1 MSKGNLF
8 QGMAR
13 GSVGDVTFSRLNGK
27 QIARVRNRNPRN
39 PKTNPQ
45 LYGRAIMATVMRAY
59 SAGREIFDHAFEGVA
74 VGAASQNR
82 FLSLNNRV
90 LREYLAADINNSALA
105 NKSINT
111 FVGPKVQSPV
121 PGRYV
126 ISEGS
131 LDAGLFGAYYAGGG
145 SGKIDYSGLTR
156 PVTQG
161 VTAATYFSNLITQ
174 GKIAADDLYTI
185 CMFYCD
191 PDSAP
196 LFEIRERTEPATKQ
210 YATSFVYI
218 RIRPNMDLLEASEL
232 SANTL
237 KVIGTSG
244 KADGAGVFYI
254 DSYGGTGDA
263 ALAARNLKETSFE
276 DSIDLTFIFD
286 SYYGSIGVI
295 HSKVNTTLRSAS
307 EMVPSGWGV
316 SADTPFGI
324 TAPAIL
330 DAWKQGAAQVG
341 TSDLILEGGVIA

>member
-59 SAGREIFDHAFEGVA
+59 SAGREIFDHSFEGVA

-90 LREYLAADINNSALA
+90 LREYLAADINNSVLV
-105 NKSINT
+105 NKSVNT

-121 PGRYV
+121 PSRYV

-131 LDAGLFGAYYAGGG
+131 LDAGVFGAYYAGGG
-145 SGKIDYSGLTR
+145 TGRIDYSGLKT
-156 PVTQG
+156 PTEGQ
-161 VTAATYFSNLITQ
+161 TAAAYFGNLVTQ
-174 GKIAADDLYTI
+174 GKITADDLYTI
-185 CMFYCD
+185 CAFYCV
-191 PDSAP
+191 PTSVP

-210 YATSFVYI
+210 YATSFIYA
-218 RIRPNMDLLEASEL
+218 RLRPNMDLLEATEL
-232 SANTL
+232 AASNLQAIGVSGTGAN
-237 KVIGTSG
+237 
-244 KADGAGVFYI
+244 AGVFYV

-263 ALAARNLKETSFE
+263 ASFA
-276 DSIDLTFIFD
+276 DSLEGTTFGDPIELPFGVEVN
-286 SYYGSIGVI
+286 YGSIGVI
-295 HSKVNTTLRSAS
+295 HSKVNTTLRSTS

-316 SADTPFGI
+316 SDDTPFGI
-324 TAPAIL
+324 TAPVIL

-341 TSDLILEGGVIA
+341 TSDLILEGGNA

>member
-27 QIARVRNRNPRN
+27 QIARVRNRSPRN

-59 SAGREIFDHAFEGVA
+59 SAGREIFDHSFEGVS

-90 LREYLAADINNSALA
+90 LREYLAADINNNQTA

-131 LDAGLFGAYYAGGG
+131 LDAGVFGAYYGGGG
-145 SGKIDYSGLTR
+145 SGRIDHSGLPT
-156 PVTQG
+156 VSAS
-161 VTAATYFSNLITQ
+161 VTAAAYMSNLVSQGVIT
-174 GKIAADDLYTI
+174 ADDLYTVCI
-185 CMFYCD
+185 FYCD
-191 PDSAP
+191 PSSVP
-196 LFEIRERTEPATKQ
+196 LFEIREQTDPATKH
-210 YATSFVYI
+210 YATSFVYA
-218 RIRPNMDLLEASEL
+218 RLRPNMALLEATEL
-232 SANTL
+232 ESDTLNVVGVAGTGAN
-237 KVIGTSG
+237 
-244 KADGAGVFYI
+244 AGVFYV

-263 ALAARNLKETSFE
+263 ASVATSLAGIGFTDNI
-276 DSIDLTFIFD
+276 SISDLID
-286 SYYGSIGVI
+286 GMYGTIGVI
-295 HSKVNTTLRSAS
+295 HSKVNTTLRSSS
-307 EMVPSGWGV
+307 EMVPSGWSV

-324 TAPAIL
+324 TAPVIL

-341 TSDLILEGGVIA
+341 TSDLILEGGNA

>member
-59 SAGREIFDHAFEGVA
+59 SAGREIFDHSFEGVA

-90 LREYLAADINNSALA
+90 LREYLAADINNSATVT
-105 NKSINT
+105 KSINT

-145 SGKIDYSGLTR
+145 SGKIDHSGISA
-156 PVTQG
+156 PAEG
-161 VTAATYFSNLITQ
+161 VTAAAYFSGLVSQ
-174 GKIAADDLYTI
+174 GKIAADDLYTF
-185 CMFYCD
+185 CVFYCD
-191 PDSAP
+191 PDTTP
-196 LFEIRERTEPATKQ
+196 LFEIRERTEPTTKQ
-210 YATSFVYI
+210 YATSFVYA
-218 RIRPNMDLLEASEL
+218 RLRPNMALLEATEL
-232 SANTL
+232 AGSSLELAGL
-237 KVIGTSG
+237 SG
-244 KADGAGVFYI
+244 AVQGAGVFYV

-263 ALAARNLKETSFE
+263 KSFAAYMGELSFPGTINLSNWE
-276 DSIDLTFIFD
+276 DRVGT
-286 SYYGSIGVI
+286 IGVI
-295 HSKVNTTLRSAS
+295 HSKVNTNLRSSS

-316 SADTPFGI
+316 SDDTPFGI

-341 TSDLILEGGVIA
+341 TSDLILEGGVTA

>member
-59 SAGREIFDHAFEGVA
+59 SAGREIFDHSFEGVA

-90 LREYLAADINNSALA
+90 LREYLAADINNSVLV
-105 NKSINT
+105 NKSVNT

-121 PGRYV
+121 AGRYV

-145 SGKIDYSGLTR
+145 TGRIDYSGLTA
-156 PVTQG
+156 PTEGQ
-161 VTAATYFSNLITQ
+161 TAAVYFNNLVTK

-185 CMFYCD
+185 CVFYCD
-191 PDSAP
+191 TQSVP

-210 YATSFVYI
+210 FATSFVYA
-218 RIRPNMDLLEASEL
+218 RLRPNMDLLEATEL
-232 SANTL
+232 SAETL
-237 KVIGTSG
+237 NVIGTSG
-244 KADGAGVFYI
+244 AGQRAGVFYV
-254 DSYGGTGDA
+254 DSYGGTGNA
-263 ALAARNLKETSFE
+263 ADYANYLTGLAFG
-276 DSIDLTFIFD
+276 DDIDIVISD
-286 SYYGSIGVI
+286 IAAAGSIGCI
-295 HSKVNTTLRSAS
+295 HSKVNTTLRSSS
-307 EMVPSGWGV
+307 EMVPSGWSV
-316 SADTPFGI
+316 SDDTPFGI
-324 TAPAIL
+324 TAPVIL

-341 TSDLILEGGVIA
+341 TSDLILEGGNA

>member
-39 PKTNPQ
+39 PKTIPQ

-59 SAGREIFDHAFEGVA
+59 SAGREIFDHSFEGVS

-82 FLSLNNRV
+82 FLSLNNQV
-90 LREYLAADINNSALA
+90 LREYLAADINNNQTA

-145 SGKIDYSGLTR
+145 TGKIDYSGLTT
-156 PVTQG
+156 PTEEQ
-161 VTAATYFSNLITQ
+161 TAAVYFGNLVTK
-174 GKIAADDLYTI
+174 GKIAANDLYTI
-185 CMFYCD
+185 CMFLCD
-191 PDSAP
+191 PSSVP
-196 LFEIRERTEPATKQ
+196 LFEIREREEPATKQ
-210 YATSFVYI
+210 YATSFVYV
-218 RIRPNMDLLEASEL
+218 RLRPNMALLEAESL
-232 SANTL
+232 DASAL
-237 KVIGTSG
+237 QPIGNAGTGSTP
-244 KADGAGVFYI
+244 GVFFI

-263 ALAARNLKETSFE
+263 A
-276 DSIDLTFIFD
+276 SIANALSGLLFGDPIELPISGVD
-286 SYYGSIGVI
+286 AVGSIGCI
-295 HSKVNTTLRSAS
+295 HSKVNTTLRSSS
-307 EMVPSGWGV
+307 EMVPSGWSV

-341 TSDLILEGGVIA
+341 TSDLILEGGNA

>member
-1 MSKGNLF
+1 
-8 QGMAR
+8 MAR

-59 SAGREIFDHAFEGVA
+59 SAGREIFDHSFEGVA

-90 LREYLAADINNSALA
+90 LREYLAADINNSVLV
-105 NKSINT
+105 NKSVNT

-131 LDAGLFGAYYAGGG
+131 LDAGVFGAYYAGGG
-145 SGKIDYSGLTR
+145 TGKIDFSGLR
-156 PVTQG
+156 EPAEG
-161 VTAATYFSNLITQ
+161 VTAAAYFNDLVSRGL
-174 GKIAADDLYTI
+174 IAADDLYTI
-185 CMFYCD
+185 CIFYCD
-191 PDSAP
+191 PTSVP

-210 YATSFVYI
+210 YASSFVYV
-218 RIRPNMDLLEASEL
+218 RIRPNMELTEATEL
-232 SANTL
+232 AGSSLN
-237 KVIGTSG
+237 VIGASG
-244 KADGAGVFYI
+244 TGSNAGVFYV

-263 ALAARNLKETSFE
+263 AAAASSLKGVSFADTIE
-276 DSIDLTFIFD
+276 IDTIFID
-286 SYYGSIGVI
+286 HEGSIGVI
-295 HSKVNTTLRSAS
+295 HSKVNTNLRSSS

-316 SADTPFGI
+316 SEDTPFGI
-324 TAPAIL
+324 TAPVIL

-341 TSDLILEGGVIA
+341 TSDLILEGGNA

>member
-59 SAGREIFDHAFEGVA
+59 SAGREIFDHSFEGVS

-90 LREYLAADINNSALA
+90 LREYLAADINNNLTA
-105 NKSINT
+105 NRSINT

-121 PGRYV
+121 PSRYV

-145 SGKIDYSGLTR
+145 TGRIDFSGLTR
-156 PVTQG
+156 PTEG
-161 VTAATYFSNLITQ
+161 ATAAAYFGNLVTQ

-185 CMFYCD
+185 CVFYCD
-191 PDSAP
+191 TTSVP
-196 LFEIRERTEPATKQ
+196 LFEIREREEPTTKQ
-210 YATSFVYI
+210 FATSFIYA
-218 RIRPNMDLLEASEL
+218 RLRPNMALLEATEL
-232 SANTL
+232 TATALNAIGVSGTGAN
-237 KVIGTSG
+237 
-244 KADGAGVFYI
+244 AGVFYV
-254 DSYGGTGDA
+254 DSYGGNGDA
-263 ALAARNLKETSFE
+263 AGFAESLSAISFT
-276 DSIDLTFIFD
+276 DTVDMTVVGDDLGGTM
-286 SYYGSIGVI
+286 GVI
-295 HSKVNTTLRSAS
+295 HSKINTTLRSSS

-316 SADTPFGI
+316 GEDTPFGI
-324 TAPAIL
+324 TAPVIL

-341 TSDLILEGGVIA
+341 TSDLILEGGNA

>member
-39 PKTNPQ
+39 PRTNPQ
-45 LYGRAIMATVMRAY
+45 LYGRAIMATVMHAY
-59 SAGREIFDHAFEGVA
+59 SAGREIFDHSFEGVS

-90 LREYLAADINNSALA
+90 LREYLAADINNNQTA

-131 LDAGLFGAYYAGGG
+131 LDAGLFGAYYGGG
-145 SGKIDYSGLTR
+145 GTGRIDYSGLTE
-156 PVTQG
+156 PTEGQ
-161 VTAATYFSNLITQ
+161 TAAAYFSNLVSQ
-174 GKIAADDLYTI
+174 GLIAADDLYTI
-185 CMFYCD
+185 CLFYCD
-191 PDSAP
+191 PATVP

-210 YATSFVYI
+210 YATSFVYA
-218 RIRPNMDLLEASEL
+218 RLRPNMALLEAAGVAGTAL
-232 SANTL
+232 T
-237 KVIGTSG
+237 VIGPSGTSQ
-244 KADGAGVFYI
+244 GAGVFYV

-263 ALAARNLKETSFE
+263 AGYVTSLDGTLFGDELKILINGDT
-276 DSIDLTFIFD
+276 
-286 SYYGSIGVI
+286 YPGAIGVI
-295 HSKVNTTLRSAS
+295 HSKVNTNLRSSS
-307 EMVPSGWGV
+307 EMVPSGWTV

-324 TAPAIL
+324 TAPVIL

-341 TSDLILEGGVIA
+341 TSDLILEGGNA

>member
-1 MSKGNLF
+1 MSQGNLF

-59 SAGREIFDHAFEGVA
+59 SAGREIFDHSFEGVA

-90 LREYLAADINNSALA
+90 LREYLAADINNTVLA
-105 NKSINT
+105 NKSVNT
-111 FVGPKVQSPV
+111 FVSPKVQSPV
-121 PGRYV
+121 PSRYV

-145 SGKIDYSGLTR
+145 SGKIDYSGLTQ
-156 PVTQG
+156 PAEG
-161 VTAATYFSNLITQ
+161 VTAAVYFGNLVTQ

-185 CMFYCD
+185 CVFYCD
-191 PDSAP
+191 PTTVP

-210 YATSFVYI
+210 YATSFVYA
-218 RIRPNMDLLEASEL
+218 RLRPNMALLEATEL
-232 SANTL
+232 TAANL
-237 KVIGTSG
+237 NVVGLSGTG
-244 KADGAGVFYI
+244 GNAGVFYV

-263 ALAARNLKETSFE
+263 ATAANNLTGVAFG
-276 DSIDLTFIFD
+276 DSIEIETMIENMV
-286 SYYGSIGVI
+286 GSIGVI
-295 HSKVNTTLRSAS
+295 HSKVNTTLRSSS
-307 EMVPSGWGV
+307 EMVPSSWGV

-324 TAPAIL
+324 TAPVIL

-341 TSDLILEGGVIA
+341 TSDLILEGGNA

>member
-27 QIARVRNRNPRN
+27 QVARVRNRNPRN

-59 SAGREIFDHAFEGVA
+59 SAGREIFDHSFEGVA

-90 LREYLAADINNSALA
+90 LREYLAADINNSALV

-145 SGKIDYSGLTR
+145 SGRIDHSGIPT
-156 PVTQG
+156 PGEAQ
-161 VTAATYFSNLITQ
+161 TAAAYFGNLVSQ
-174 GKIAADDLYTI
+174 GRIAADDLYTI
-185 CMFYCD
+185 CVFYCD
-191 PDSAP
+191 PTSVP

-210 YATSFVYI
+210 YATSFIYA
-218 RIRPNMDLLEASEL
+218 RLRPNMDLQEATEI
-232 SANTL
+232 SATGL
-237 KVIGTSG
+237 QLIGKPGTG
-244 KADGAGVFYI
+244 DGAAIFYV

-263 ALAARNLKETSFE
+263 ASFASYLRELNFSDQLNLTNW
-276 DSIDLTFIFD
+276 DNTT
-286 SYYGSIGVI
+286 GSIGVI
-295 HSKVNTTLRSAS
+295 HSKVNTVLRSSS
-307 EMVPSGWGV
+307 EMVPSGWTV

-341 TSDLILEGGVIA
+341 TSDLILEGGVTA

>member
-59 SAGREIFDHAFEGVA
+59 SAGREIFDHSFEGVA

-90 LREYLAADINNSALA
+90 LREYLAADINNSVLV
-105 NKSINT
+105 NKSVNT

-121 PGRYV
+121 PSRYV

-145 SGKIDYSGLTR
+145 TGRIDYSGLST
-156 PVTQG
+156 PGSG
-161 VTAATYFSNLITQ
+161 VTAAAYFGNLVNL
-174 GKIAADDLYTI
+174 GKITADDLYTI
-185 CMFYCD
+185 CAFYCD
-191 PDSAP
+191 PDSVP

-210 YATSFVYI
+210 FATSFVFA
-218 RIRPNMDLLEASEL
+218 RLRPNMDLLEATEL
-232 SANTL
+232 TASNL
-237 KVIGTSG
+237 NVIGVSG
-244 KADGAGVFYI
+244 TGSNAGVFYV

-263 ALAARNLKETSFE
+263 ASFA
-276 DSIDLTFIFD
+276 TFMAGTGFGDEIQIVINA
-286 SYYGSIGVI
+286 STVPGTIGVI
-295 HSKVNTTLRSAS
+295 HSKVNTTLRSSS
-307 EMVPSGWGV
+307 EMVPSGWTV

-324 TAPAIL
+324 TAPVIL

-341 TSDLILEGGVIA
+341 TSDLILEGGNA